1 MISPTAASKASALAD
16 EGSRKPLIFRTNC
29 RAAASIS
36 ASEAGVTPRSVL
48 MLLHTPQKY
57 LFLRGCGRHPGS

>member
-1 MISPTAASKASALAD
+1 MISPTAASKASELAD
-16 EGSRKPLIFRTNC
+16 DGSRKPLIFRTNC

-48 MLLHTPQKY
+48 MLLHMAPQKY
-57 LFLRGCGRHPGS
+57 PFLGQSGSRR